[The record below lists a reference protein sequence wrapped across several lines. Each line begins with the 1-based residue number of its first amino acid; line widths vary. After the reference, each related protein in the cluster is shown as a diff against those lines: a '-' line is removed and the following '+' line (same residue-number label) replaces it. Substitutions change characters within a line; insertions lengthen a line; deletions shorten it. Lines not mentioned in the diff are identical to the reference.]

1 MTDID
6 IIKTKYALYEPDTM
20 PDDKFDTSKVLEFFM
35 DDMNCTMKSS
45 TKAVHENFRDEQ
57 ISKVKN
63 FFYDLF
69 GYEQED
75 LEFFSEDTGIIL
87 RQSCLAERYK
97 GYFSRMASI
106 VSGDNFKEIYK
117 LSMFTYDNYTEN
129 YRYLESLRD
138 GIAFATQGVRYF
150 GTEENTQG
158 EFSEFFEGV
167 FEGLIE
173 KAKTYK
179 K

>member
-1 MTDID
+1 MTNID
-6 IIKTKYALYEPDTM
+6 IIKTKYALYETDSI
-20 PDDKFDTSKVLEFFM
+20 PDDKKETAKVLEYFM
-35 DDMNCTMKSS
+35 DDMDQTMKSS
-45 TKAVHENFRDEQ
+45 SKAVNENFRDEQ

-75 LEFFSEDTGIIL
+75 LEFFSEDTGVIL

-97 GYFSRMASI
+97 GYFSKMATV
-106 VSGDNFKEIYK
+106 VSEENFKEIYK

-138 GIAFATQGVRYF
+138 SIAFATQGVRYF

-158 EFSEFFEGV
+158 EFSEFFESV

-173 KAKTYK
+173 KGKTYK

>member
-6 IIKTKYALYEPDTM
+6 IIKTKYALYETDAI
-20 PDDKFDTSKVLEFFM
+20 PDDKHDTSKVLEFFM
-35 DDMNCTMKSS
+35 DDMDYTMKSS
-45 TKAVHENFRDEQ
+45 SKAVRENFRDEQ

-63 FFYDLF
+63 FFYDLL

-97 GYFSRMASI
+97 EYFSRMATV

-117 LSMFTYDNYTEN
+117 LSMFTYENYTEN

-138 GIAFATQGVRYF
+138 SVAFATQGVRYF

-158 EFSEFFEGV
+158 EFCEFFERV

-173 KAKTYK
+173 KGKTYK